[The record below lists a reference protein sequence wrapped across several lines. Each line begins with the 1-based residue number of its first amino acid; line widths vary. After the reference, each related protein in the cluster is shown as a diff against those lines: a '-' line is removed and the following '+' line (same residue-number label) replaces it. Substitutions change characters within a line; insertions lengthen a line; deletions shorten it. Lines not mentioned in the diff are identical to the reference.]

1 MDYLRL
7 VLIATAVFLVSGC
20 VPMIQKATPMV
31 ETTITNDLNKSL
43 AQWEQHDS
51 HLVREWWRGFGD
63 TQLDSLVEESLTSA
77 PSLLTLE
84 ARYSQA
90 NTIIASAQSRNLPHI
105 SAEASVMR
113 ERFSE
118 NHIFPAPLGGS
129 TNTQYQPALTL
140 DYDFDFWN
148 ERHSR
153 ILAAQNNALSQR
165 ATIEATKIALSS
177 AICETYL
184 SWSYDE
190 QKIEV
195 LSALEQLS
203 RDELKIIEKQYQL
216 GLIDGVGIN
225 TKKSDLAKIKQ
236 REEELKRSIE
246 GKKEA
251 ICVLGGFLPSRADG
265 FNMPRIRQDFSLSL
279 PKEVL
284 LNLLAH
290 RPDVAIAKYTALSKN
305 HTIEETKAQF
315 YPNISLSGAI
325 GFTSFNWAKLLDHSS
340 YTPSA
345 GVALSLPLF
354 DWGERKANL
363 QNSVSDY
370 NASVYAYNGVIIN
383 AANEVVMLLK
393 KSKHLELQR
402 QFHEDEMTV
411 KKANETIARKK
422 LTQGLSNKLP
432 FLSEQKVVREAELK
446 TLSLKEI
453 KTALQINLIKAL
465 GGGYSEDGDENE
477 SR

>member
-7 VLIATAVFLVSGC
+7 VLIATAVFFVSGC
-20 VPMIQKATPMV
+20 VPMIQKATPM
-31 ETTITNDLNKSL
+31 EESMITNDLNKSL
-43 AQWEQHDS
+43 MQWEQNDS

-63 TQLDSLVEESLTSA
+63 AQLDSLVEEALKGA

-105 SAEASVMR
+105 SAEASVVR

-148 ERHSR
+148 ARSSR
-153 ILAAQNNALSQR
+153 ILAAQNTALAQR
-165 ATIEATKIALSS
+165 AAIEATKIALSS

-195 LSALEQLS
+195 LSILEQLS
-203 RDELKIIEKQYQL
+203 RDELKIIEKQYRL

-225 TKKSDLAKIKQ
+225 TKKSDIAKIRQ
-236 REEELKRSIE
+236 RKEELKRSIE

-251 ICVLGGFLPSRADG
+251 LCVLGGLLPSRADG
-265 FNMPRIRQDFSLSL
+265 FKTPRISHHFTLSL

-290 RPDVAIAKYTALSKN
+290 RPDVAIAKYTALSKS

-315 YPNISLSGAI
+315 YPNISLSGLI
-325 GFTSFNWAKLLDHSS
+325 GFTSFNWAKLIDHSS

-345 GVALSLPLF
+345 GVALSLPLL
-354 DWGERKANL
+354 DWGMRKANL

-370 NASVYAYNGVIIN
+370 NASVYEYNGVVIK

-393 KSKHLELQR
+393 QTKYLEVQR
-402 QFHEDEMTV
+402 QLHEEELAA
-411 KKANETIARKK
+411 KKENTAIAYKK
-422 LTQGLSNKLP
+422 RQLGLSNKLP
-432 FLSEQKVVREAELK
+432 YLSEQKVMQEAQIEA
-446 TLSLKEI
+446 LSLNEA

-465 GGGYSEDGDENE
+465 GGGYSEYGDENG